1 MKVKTLSNFGYF
13 YTILNNFLFNICKTL
28 FKSFPCLIICPFI
41 AMTEYMPP
49 RFESF
54 GVFTIMYNGVSVERL
69 NTEKMALE
77 KEEDIL

>member
-1 MKVKTLSNFGYF
+1 
-13 YTILNNFLFNICKTL
+13 
-28 FKSFPCLIICPFI
+28 
-41 AMTEYMPP
+41 MTEYMPP